1 MRKISNIIDIDGIE
15 RNLPGILDAYFNAI
29 TKNTTLRSS
38 PVLKLERLKNKYR
51 KDRAR
56 KEVIDYCINNFK
68 TFITADPFGQAQI
81 IEMFNTNGFN
91 NLIYNDK
98 NEKARTFS
106 KNLLIAF
113 CYKEFRQ
120 TILLDLAKQLN
131 IKVCPYCNSQY
142 TLFIE
147 NSERNIKLA
156 EFQFDHFFPK
166 SKYPYL
172 SISFYNLIPSCS
184 ICNLRKA
191 HTDFTLESYVHPYL
205 ESFSD
210 YFKFDIKDSQ
220 AIKLLMAN
228 KISGDMIDII
238 LTNKDN
244 IKVMNHNKT
253 FNLEEIYGRHKDI
266 VREIYIKS
274 YAYNDR
280 YKEQMLKWKKSDG
293 TPIFKNEKELELI
306 ILGNYNLQE
315 DINKRPLSKFTQDIA
330 RSAGLID

>member
-1 MRKISNIIDIDGIE
+1 MRKISNIIDIDGNE
-15 RNLPGILDAYFNAI
+15 RTLPGIRDAYYNAI
-29 TKNTTLRSS
+29 TKNETIRSS
-38 PVLKLERLKNKYR
+38 PVLKLKRLKNKYR

-56 KEVIDYCINNFK
+56 IEVIDYCINNFK
-68 TFITADPFGQAQI
+68 SFVIADPFEQEQI
-81 IEMFNTNGFN
+81 IELFNANGFT
-91 NLIYNDK
+91 NLIYNV
-98 NEKARTFS
+98 NNSRARTFS
-106 KNLLIAF
+106 KNLLTAF

-120 TILLDLAKQLN
+120 TMLLDLAKQMN

-147 NSERNIKLA
+147 NNERNIKLA
-156 EFQFDHFFPK
+156 DFQFDHFFPK

-205 ESFSD
+205 DSFSD

-228 KISGDMIDII
+228 KISSDMIDIV

-244 IKVMNHNKT
+244 IKVNNHNKV

-274 YAYNDR
+274 YAYNDSN
-280 YKEQMLKWKKSDG
+280 KEQMLKWKKNDG
-293 TPIFKNEKELELI
+293 TPIFNNMEELELI

-315 DINKRPLSKFTQDIA
+315 DVNKRPLSKFTQDIA